1 MREGEDLIMVTCTGR
16 GNCSLGQAIYYEGF
30 STPILF
36 PNTCE
41 CPVEWDGV
49 ACESAGVDSCVDDC
63 NYPNGVCDLMGSVP
77 VCACVSPYI
86 GEACNESITDTV
98 RGYLKYKSNNN

>member
-1 MREGEDLIMVTCTGR
+1 MREGENSIKLTCTGR

-41 CPVEWDGV
+41 CPIEWDGV
-49 ACESAGVDSCVDDC
+49 ACESAGAGSCVDDC
-63 NYPNGVCDLMGSVP
+63 NFPNGVCDLMGSAP
-77 VCACVSPYI
+77 VCVCVSPYI
-86 GEACNESITDTV
+86 GDACNESLTDTV
-98 RGYLKYKSNNN
+98 CTYESHL